1 MLILLFGYPGV
12 GKTFIGE
19 ILRDDFDF
27 FFYDG
32 DADFGP
38 EIETAIREGKLFSD
52 ELRNEYFH
60 RLISSTEKLNN
71 KHENV
76 VMSQTLAK
84 NKSQK
89 MMLEEFPNARFI
101 KLVAPMEVLKER
113 LRSRK
118 DHLVPLE
125 YAEKVFEYFE
135 EPEIPHEVL
144 HNDGDK
150 EKIKI
155 QLNKILNIT

>member
-1 MLILLFGYPGV
+1 MLIFLFGYPGV
-12 GKTFIGE
+12 GKTTVGK

-32 DADFGP
+32 DADFGE

-52 ELRNEYFH
+52 QLRDEYFH
-60 RLISSTEKLNN
+60 RLISSTAKLQNE
-71 KHENV
+71 HENV

-84 NKSQK
+84 NKSQQ
-89 MMLEEFPNARFI
+89 MMLEKFPNAIFVRI
-101 KLVAPMEVLKER
+101 VVPMEILRER
-113 LRSRK
+113 LKNRK
-118 DHLVPLE
+118 EHLVPLG
-125 YAEKVFEYFE
+125 YAEKVFKYFE
-135 EPEIPHEVL
+135 EPEVPHKIL